1 MGRDAYHH
9 GDLRRALLEAAELVL
24 AERGVSGF
32 TLRECARRAGVSH
45 AAPAHHFGD
54 ARGLLTALAAL
65 GFATLTAFMREAREG
80 MEDPRDRLRAIARG
94 YVAFA
99 RRHPERFRLT
109 FSRSRLDGDDPA
121 YHAAAEEAFD
131 ELATAIR
138 LVHGRP
144 DAPLD
149 EALRASLTRAW
160 SVVHGFS
167 HLLLEGHF
175 AHLTGGDEAAVDRH
189 LEDVVGAMAA

>member
-1 MGRDAYHH
+1 MSRDAYHH
-9 GDLRRALLEAAELVL
+9 GDLRRALLDAAELVL

-54 ARGLLTALAAL
+54 VTGLLTALAAL
-65 GFATLTAFMREAREG
+65 GFTTLTACMREARAGVE
-80 MEDPRDRLRAIARG
+80 EPRERLRAIARG

-109 FSRSRLDGDDPA
+109 FSRSRLNGDDPA
-121 YHAAAEEAFD
+121 YQAAAEEAFG
-131 ELATAIR
+131 ELEAAIR
-138 LVHGRP
+138 LVHGLP
-144 DAPLD
+144 DAPL
-149 EALRASLTRAW
+149 EGALRASLTKAW
-160 SVVHGFS
+160 AVVHGFA

-175 AHLTGGDEAAVDRH
+175 AHMTGGDEAAVER
-189 LEDVVGAMAA
+189 LLAGVVATMEA